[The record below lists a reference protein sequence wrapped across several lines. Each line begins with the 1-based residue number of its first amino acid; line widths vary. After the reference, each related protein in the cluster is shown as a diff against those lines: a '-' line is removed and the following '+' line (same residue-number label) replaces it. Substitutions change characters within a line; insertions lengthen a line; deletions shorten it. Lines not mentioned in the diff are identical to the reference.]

1 MAARARFTSCCAARA
16 DREYLN
22 LPLSSPARN
31 LGEGWQRD
39 DGAET
44 VEGMTL
50 KSRAV
55 AFAFCVGAVAFIL
68 ALFAGAGMGASGADL
83 AQAIIIAI
91 ICGAMSWAS
100 AERAVSGHA
109 DAVDAA
115 IERLSLAAEGDLV
128 SPTPPRVTAVL
139 PDLAGAMD
147 GLMAQVRANLDTVHH
162 LAMFDPV
169 TRLANRVHFRREAGR
184 MLREAGDAPCAL
196 FFIDLDKFKAVNDS
210 FGHAQGDLLLGKV
223 ANRLRTVV
231 ALDEGAPPRFATP
244 PLIGRLA
251 GDEFTLFA
259 PGVGARE
266 EAEKIGRA
274 LLFALTEPFDLAGQP
289 VEIGA
294 SIGVAI
300 SPAQG
305 RTLSELMR
313 AADAAMYHAKERGRG
328 QVQSFTPML
337 AERLA
342 DNNRLER
349 ELRDALGRGEF
360 TFVFQPQLELASGR
374 IAAVEALMRWHHPVD
389 GLRAPGSFI
398 PRAEE
403 SGIIHDLGDWALE
416 EFARRLAHWQR
427 LGECLGPHASGIGR
441 LAVNVSPRQIVRP
454 DFFTR
459 LRDALVRHNAS
470 PALLEL
476 EITES
481 MAMQCG
487 DETLAELARLRAEGV
502 TIAIDDFGTGYSNF
516 ARLKD
521 MPIDRVK
528 IDRSLTADID
538 RCAAARTIA
547 QAVTGLVHGLG
558 HEVVAE
564 GVETAEQLAI
574 LRVIGCDLVQ
584 GYAIARPMPEQD
596 FLDWMRGHALSHPP
610 VPGALPG

>member
-1 MAARARFTSCCAARA
+1 M
-16 DREYLN
+16 
-22 LPLSSPARN
+22 
-31 LGEGWQRD
+31 
-39 DGAET
+39 
-44 VEGMTL
+44 EGMTL

-139 PDLAGAMD
+139 PDLGGAMD

-184 MLREAGDAPCAL
+184 MLREAGETPCAL

-223 ANRLRTVV
+223 ANRLRAVV
-231 ALDEGAPPRFATP
+231 APEEGQPPRFATP

-259 PGVGARE
+259 PGVGERD

-342 DNNRLER
+342 DNSRLER

-360 TFVFQPQLELASGR
+360 TFVFQPQLALASGR

-403 SGIIHDLGDWALE
+403 SGIIHELGDWALE

-427 LGECLGPHASGIGR
+427 IGQQLGPQHGGIGR

-459 LRDALVRHNAS
+459 LRDALVRHDAP

-521 MPIDRVK
+521 LPIDRVK

-596 FLDWMRGHALSHPP
+596 FLDWMRGHALSHQP
-610 VPGALPG
+610 VSGALPG